1 MSTRLKL
8 LRQQHGLSLE
18 QLAQRSGLTKS
29 YVSKVE
35 RGLSTPSI
43 ASALKLARALAVDV
57 AQLFSPHT
65 EAGELCL
72 TRADQRLRIERAG
85 DVGRRVEVL
94 AADMAGKQMQ
104 PFVLHPP
111 AEFSDG
117 PAPAGHP
124 GEELVWVL
132 SGEVEMAF
140 PGRHEQLAAGDC
152 VYFRA
157 ELPHR
162 IRRLGEVPAS
172 VLVVIARQPDN

>member
-72 TRADQRLRIERAG
+72 TRADQRLRIGSPLCCTRQRNSAMGQRRPAIRARNWCG
-85 DVGRRVEVL
+85 
-94 AADMAGKQMQ
+94 
-104 PFVLHPP
+104 
-111 AEFSDG
+111 
-117 PAPAGHP
+117 
-124 GEELVWVL
+124 
-132 SGEVEMAF
+132 
-140 PGRHEQLAAGDC
+140 C
-152 VYFRA
+152 
-157 ELPHR
+157 
-162 IRRLGEVPAS
+162 
-172 VLVVIARQPDN
+172 